1 MSLAALSVADL
12 MQRVKPG
19 GYLYVTVPKLVDIRK
34 RIAAVFGKTNLGPF
48 ELYYWAPIPFRGHI
62 REFTRDDWPIGPR
75 RSRWPTKS

>member
-1 MSLAALSVADL
+1 

-19 GYLYVTVPKLVDIRK
+19 GYLYVTVPNLVDIRK
-34 RIAAVFGKTNLGPF
+34 RIAVVFGKTNLGPF

-75 RSRWPTKS
+75 RSSWPTKS